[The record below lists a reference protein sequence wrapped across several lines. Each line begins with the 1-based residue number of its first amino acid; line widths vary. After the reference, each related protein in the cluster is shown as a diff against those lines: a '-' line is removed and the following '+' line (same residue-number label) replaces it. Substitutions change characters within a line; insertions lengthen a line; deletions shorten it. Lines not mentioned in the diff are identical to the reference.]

1 MTKPPDHY
9 YPYFLMFLLHVKRV
23 PRAVCSFLKTWLR
36 DKVHIFWSEPI
47 SRRSISAGSRRAKS
61 HLAGR
66 SRSPDTRGE
75 RAEKGKAESR
85 EERARNLELNGAA
98 WSTPAGSWPAKQSAH
113 CLWQTPLS
121 SALCRPPPHFP
132 PYCPSPLWAAREK
145 MMELLLL

>member
-9 YPYFLMFLLHVKRV
+9 YPYFLVFLLHVKRV
-23 PRAVCSFLKTWLR
+23 PRAVCSFLKSWLP

-66 SRSPDTRGE
+66 SRSPRYARRTCWE
-75 RAEKGKAESR
+75 GKSR
-85 EERARNLELNGAA
+85 EQGREGQEPGIKRGRLIHTSRIAAGQTER
-98 WSTPAGSWPAKQSAH
+98 S
-113 CLWQTPLS
+113 LS
-121 SALCRPPPHFP
+121 VADTTQLCSLSPPHSP

-145 MMELLLL
+145 TMELLSL